1 MKTNNYT
8 LFLFLIICSNVF
20 TQTKFEPK
28 DGECLF
34 FIGQDMGATGGLNNY
49 TDGYC
54 DHFDVPTGFT
64 VYTNFSPGGESF
76 GFYAKGNDG
85 IKTKANWGAGDTCAQ
100 CYIDDDDYKNSVI
113 AIGLSLVEH

>member
-113 AIGLSLVEH
+113 AIGLSLVGH